1 MNRNRNDSLQEIACT
16 HIHS

>member
-1 MNRNRNDSLQEIACT
+1 MNRNRNDSLQEIECT

>member
-1 MNRNRNDSLQEIACT
+1 MNRNRNDSLQEIACN